1 MRQYA
6 GDKLIFK
13 LCGRRFALDTATVD
27 RIVELD
33 RIYFLPGMAGFVE
46 GIITLRGEPVA
57 VVDAGKAITGR
68 SPLEPE
74 RAHKVI
80 VAREQHRV
88 IGLDIGEAEV
98 SFLWGHEIEGCS
110 VEEPPAGFI
119 RAVLTAG
126 DSATELID
134 TAAVY
139 EESKKLLATGETV
152 E

>member
-6 GDKLIFK
+6 GDKLIFE
-13 LCGRRFALDTATVD
+13 LAGRQFALDTSTVE

-46 GIITLRGEPVA
+46 GVITLRGEPVA
-57 VVDAGKAITGR
+57 VVDAGKAITGQAPR
-68 SPLEPE
+68 PPA

-80 VAREQHRV
+80 VAREDHRV

-98 SFLWGHEIEGCS
+98 SFLWDHEIEGCA
-110 VEEPPAGFI
+110 VEAAPEGFI
-119 RAVLTAG
+119 RAVLKVR
-126 DSATELID
+126 DSRTELID

-139 EESKKLLATGETV
+139 EESKKLLSTGETI